1 MAYKDYNKL
10 SSRVDELIELDSKIK
25 EKKSQLATIK
35 HLSEYNALAEEINI
49 LVQEFNEMRR
59 GIKDEI

>member
-10 SSRVDELIELDSKIK
+10 SSRVDELVELDNKIK

-35 HLSEYNALAEEINI
+35 RLSEYNLLAEEINV
-49 LVQEFNEMRR
+49 LVKEFNEMRR
-59 GIKDEI
+59 GIKDEV